1 MLRIKNEQEKISKG
15 NEVLMDNSEVM
26 KGKLHR
32 FILIGTIL
40 YTILVLYFMFF
51 GFSRLDQRINYN
63 QYTFMLMPE
72 GIPLRFPELT
82 MSWLYDFGN
91 IAAFIPFGI
100 VIPLLYRI
108 RFRKFIA
115 LFILVI
121 SFLEVLQSVTF
132 MGTFDT
138 MDIISNTLGAIMGF
152 VGYRV
157 GFSSEITLK
166 KLVASAVSILMLI
179 IGVMIVSE
187 TIDYGVHVNERI
199 GPVQALNEASTTMP
213 ITNSF
218 QTFTVEG
225 ETVQPKFNL
234 YSGADGISKEYL
246 FNLGKKNLWL
256 YVNYGIPDGEEY
268 KGSVTIMING
278 EEFAQFTDQDKD
290 SHMIKL
296 KTFFDSEI
304 KDVKIIV
311 TGNAKVWDV
320 SIAEIKHWWE

>member
-1 MLRIKNEQEKISKG
+1 MKNEQEEILKG

-26 KGKLHR
+26 KAKLRR

-40 YTILVLYFMFF
+40 YTILVLYFMFL
-51 GFSRLDQRINYN
+51 GFSRLDQRFNYN
-63 QYTFMLMPE
+63 QYTFMLVPE

-108 RFRKFIA
+108 RFRKFIT
-115 LFILVI
+115 LFILMI
-121 SFLEVLQSVTF
+121 SFLEVLQSLTF
-132 MGTFDT
+132 MGTFDI
-138 MDIISNTLGAIMGF
+138 MDVISNTLGSIIGF

-157 GFSSEITLK
+157 GFSSEITFK
-166 KLVASAVSILMLI
+166 KLVASAVSILILI
-179 IGVMIVSE
+179 IGVMMVSE

-199 GPVQALNEASTTMP
+199 GPVQALNEMSIIMP

-218 QTFTVEG
+218 STFTVED
-225 ETVQPKFNL
+225 EAVQPKFNL
-234 YSGADGISKEYL
+234 FSSNDGISKEYL

-256 YVNYGIPDGEEY
+256 YANYGIPDGEEY

-278 EEFAQFTDQDKD
+278 EEFVQFTDQDKD
-290 SHMIKL
+290 NHMLKL

-304 KDVKIIV
+304 EDVKIIV

-320 SIAEIKHWWE
+320 SISEIKHWWE

>member
-1 MLRIKNEQEKISKG
+1 MKNEQERIPKW

-26 KGKLHR
+26 NAKLSR
-32 FILIGTIL
+32 FILMGTLL
-40 YTILVLYFMFF
+40 YTILILYFMFL
-51 GFSRLDQRINYN
+51 GFSRLDHRINN
-63 QYTFMLMPE
+63 DQYTFMFVPE
-72 GIPLRFPELT
+72 GVPLRFPKLT

-108 RFRKFIA
+108 RFRKFIT

-121 SFLEVLQSVTF
+121 SFLEVLQSLTF
-132 MGTFDT
+132 MGTFDI

-157 GFSSEITLK
+157 GFSSEITFK

-179 IGVMIVSE
+179 VGVMVVSE

-199 GPVQALNEASTTMP
+199 GPVQALNEANTTSP

-218 QTFTVEG
+218 STFTVED
-225 ETVQPKFNL
+225 EVVQPKFNL
-234 YSGADGISKEYL
+234 FDSNDGISKEYL

-256 YVNYGIPDGEEY
+256 YANYGIPDGEEY

-278 EEFAQFTDQDKD
+278 EEFTQFTDQDKD
-290 SHMIKL
+290 IHMMKL
-296 KTFFDSEI
+296 ETFFDSEI
-304 KDVKIIV
+304 KEVKIIV

-320 SIAEIKHWWE
+320 SVAEIKHWWD